1 MHRLFLKSDGDA
13 TEKTVWQAFFFGT
26 STPSTTETLAAS
38 VAAVATVVGGLSI
51 RVSMAAAVSALSV
64 VTGNVTVGVT
74 FSAAVTAVSAVV
86 GNLTIRKFF
95 AAVVQGVSTVVG
107 NLTVAGG
114 AVASRAYKVYKKIQG
129 AHRWR

>member
-1 MHRLFLKSDGDA
+1 MHGLFLKSDGDTA
-13 TEKTVWQAFFFGT
+13 EKTVWQTFFFGS

-51 RVSMAAAVSALSV
+51 QVSMAAAVSALSV

-74 FSAAVTAVSAVV
+74 FSAAVTAVSSVVGNLTIGKVLAAIVQGVSAVV
-86 GNLTIRKFF
+86 GNLTI
-95 AAVVQGVSTVVG
+95 
-107 NLTVAGG
+107 AGG
-114 AVASRAYKVYKKIQG
+114 AVAGRVYRVYKKIQG